1 MGRRHYR
8 WMFVAIAG
16 LAFVLGAC
24 GPSEE
29 VLAGEEI
36 FQVGVEA
43 KGVMACSMC
52 HRLDGLGSNAPP
64 LNGIA
69 DRAGNE
75 VAGLSAEKY
84 LRQSIIDPNEYLIE
98 GYDIIKMP
106 GNYGEKLSESDIN
119 NLIAYMLTLEE

>member
-1 MGRRHYR
+1 MGRRRYL
-8 WMFVAIAG
+8 WVFLAIAG
-16 LAFVLGAC
+16 LALVLGAC

-43 KGVMACSMC
+43 EGGMACSMC
-52 HRLDGLGSNAPP
+52 HLLDGLGSNAPP

-75 VAGLSAEKY
+75 VTGLSAEEY
-84 LRQSIIDPNEYLIE
+84 LHQSIVDPNAHLIE
-98 GYDIIKMP
+98 GYDLVKMP
-106 GNYGEKLSESDIN
+106 ENYGEKLSEEDIG
-119 NLIAYMLTLEE
+119 NLIAFMITLEE